1 MKSYINEFVQLYVPT
16 MTLVNYTVPTYENIN
31 SVYIYNYSANNTTNI
46 NIGLNNS
53 DYLTG
58 TYYIRS
64 NESYEIG
71 GKSNQ
76 KLNAPVVIF
85 ADNIGPNNPPGLV
98 FIIIKRYI
106 D

>member
-1 MKSYINEFVQLYVPT
+1 MKSYKNEFVQLYVPT
-16 MTLVNYTVPTYENIN
+16 LTLVTYTVQTYDNIN
-31 SVYIYNYSANNTTNI
+31 SVYIYNYSSNNTTNI
-46 NIGLNNS
+46 NIGINS
-53 DYLTG
+53 PNYLAG

-71 GKSNQ
+71 GKANQ

-98 FIIIKRYI
+98 FIVIKRYI